1 MTNKFIGIV
10 ALIIAAVGI
19 IFTLGFI
26 QNNKPDDAEKI
37 ADKSPLSVP
46 TIPMATLQVQSEE
59 PGNVS
64 VEALTCTNRTDGG
77 YVVDLRLKN
86 PGNETKIITIY
97 PLKRSVEILY
107 RQIKRVDIL
116 IPSDDITLT
125 FVVNDGEKF
134 ELQVPACMPG
144 GGSGG
149 GGEAGIGL
157 MQVTVTKTTP
167 RPTETTLPTTSPT
180 PTGIAPSATPPTPI
194 PEFMWIG
201 FPIITVVLLVLIF
214 RRH

>member
-10 ALIIAAVGI
+10 ALIIVVIGI
-19 IFTLGFI
+19 IFTLSFI

-37 ADKSPLSVP
+37 ADEPPLSVP
-46 TIPMATLQVQSEE
+46 TIPMATLQVQREE

-77 YVVDLRLKN
+77 YEVDLRLKN

-97 PLKRSVEILY
+97 PLKRTVELLH
-107 RQIKRVDIL
+107 RQIKRVDIV
-116 IPSDDITLT
+116 IPSGDIILT
-125 FVVNDGEKF
+125 VIVNDGEKF
-134 ELQVPACMPG
+134 ELQVPTCVPS

-157 MQVTVTKTTP
+157 MQVMTQTP
-167 RPTETTLPTTSPT
+167 PTPTETTSSTTSPT
-180 PTGIAPSATPPTPI
+180 PTGTTPSITPPTPI

-201 FPIITVVLLVLIF
+201 FPVITVFLLMLIF
-214 RRH
+214 RKH